1 MKTRLFLAK
10 NGIQRQLMT
19 SVEGRTSLTANPV
32 STTEQHFLFILN
44 QSPLWR
50 FYTQVVVGIAKQV
63 TLHVIWPVHE
73 DMKINFEPIQFSM
86 TQYMPVSHFNS
97 WWTGTAIYIYF
108 LCLWKGKEKAGPV
121 SLLNTDL
128 QTNDSLTN
136 NGAVMVSFN
145 FALGE
150 GKVSVNL

>member
-1 MKTRLFLAK
+1 MRTWKSTLSPYSFPWL
-10 NGIQRQLMT
+10 NTRQLAT
-19 SVEGRTSLTANPV
+19 SIPDEL
-32 STTEQHFLFILN
+32 EQ
-44 QSPLWR
+44 P
-50 FYTQVVVGIAKQV
+50 
-63 TLHVIWPVHE
+63 
-73 DMKINFEPIQFSM
+73 
-86 TQYMPVSHFNS
+86 
-97 WWTGTAIYIYF
+97 YIYF